1 MKIVIAPNA
10 FKNALSA
17 EEVTNAIRSGLATS
31 GLDAE
36 FVKFPIGDGG
46 DGSGSLLAK
55 HLHANWVD
63 VEVNNPLG
71 KVIRSGFSYAEN
83 DKIAIIEMADASGL
97 RLLNRRE
104 LNPLHASSFGTGQLI
119 EAALFKDV
127 KKMILCVGGSATID
141 GGAGALQALGV
152 KWIDKKG
159 NEVRDIPFGLIEVV
173 SLDTEELNKKI
184 HNAEIALLCD
194 VGNPLIGERGAAKIF
209 GPQKGASKEQVDQ
222 LEVGLHQLAD
232 VVSDNRKMSIHH
244 IKHGGAA
251 GGIAAVFCGLL
262 GATLYNGIDYFLD
275 ITGFETVL
283 RDADLVITGEGI
295 IDQQTLEGKG
305 PYGVAVRAKNN
316 KVRVIALAGQISSH
330 EKLRPFFDELI
341 CINPE
346 ISADESAIPMTRD
359 RLIECSRALGRKIA
373 GN

>member
-17 EEVTNAIRSGLATS
+17 EEVADAIQSGLATS

-36 FVKFPIGDGG
+36 FINFPIGDGG
-46 DGSGSLLAK
+46 DGTGSLLAK
-55 HLHANWVD
+55 HLHAHWVD
-63 VEVNNPLG
+63 VEVNDPRG
-71 KVIRSGFSYAEN
+71 KVIRSGFSHAEK

-119 EAALFKDV
+119 EAALLKDV
-127 KKMILCVGGSATID
+127 NKIILCVGGSATID

-159 NEVRDIPFGLIEVV
+159 GEIIDIPFGLNEVV
-173 SLDTEELNKKI
+173 SFDARELDKKI
-184 HNAEIALLCD
+184 YKVEIALLCD
-194 VGNPLIGERGAAKIF
+194 VGNPMVGERGAAKIF
-209 GPQKGASKEQVDQ
+209 GPQKGASKEQVHQ
-222 LEVGLHQLAD
+222 LEIGLHQLAD
-232 VVSDNRKMSIHH
+232 VVLDNRKMSIHN

-251 GGIAAVFCGLL
+251 GGIAAVFYGLL

-275 ITGFETVL
+275 ITGFESVL

-295 IDQQTLEGKG
+295 IDQQTIEGKG
-305 PYGVAVRAKNN
+305 PFGVAVRAKNSQA
-316 KVRVIALAGQISSH
+316 RVIALAGQILSE
-330 EKLRPFFDELI
+330 EKLRLFFDELI

-346 ISADESAIPMTRD
+346 ISADESAIPMTCD

-373 GN
+373 GS